1 MLPFISFL
9 TDRPNESCICCS
21 RIAQIDCTEL
31 AATRFVRKMCIRS
44 HLKGYSYLITAIV
57 FGKNNPHLLS
67 SLTNL
72 LYPAVAAVY
81 NTTPNAVERN
91 IRSAIESA
99 AQNDPDKLQSVFYYH
114 TRKPYISEVLA
125 MAMETLRLESEI
137 GNDSFRESTVATGSS
152 AANSAVEMIEKMA

>member
-21 RIAQIDCTEL
+21 RIAHTDCTEL

-57 FGKNNPHLLS
+57 FGKSNPHLLS

-152 AANSAVEMIEKMA
+152 TANSAVEMIEKMA

>member
-1 MLPFISFL
+1 MLPFISFP
-9 TDRPNESCICCS
+9 TERPNGCCIRS
-21 RIAQIDCTEL
+21 SSTAQTACTEL

-57 FGKNNPHLLS
+57 FGKSDPHLLS

-125 MAMETLRLESEI
+125 LAMETLRLEPEI
-137 GNDSFRESTVATGSS
+137 GDD
-152 AANSAVEMIEKMA
+152 AV